1 MRTAC
6 RSLLVLTTTCGDY
19 FDVDGKCVKD
29 SKTATMKQIVD
40 QQTYSQ
46 AQDDLNVTVGM
57 KERKNEN

>member
-1 MRTAC
+1 
-6 RSLLVLTTTCGDY
+6 
-19 FDVDGKCVKD
+19 VKD